1 VRRQDVKMWCQIA
14 RIEFGHITIH
24 VVKKLMENSELV
36 LVLVH
41 QSVLVDRDVAE
52 ILLLL
57 VLNINQ
63 SINKLCSCG
72 FVVDMPCSN
81 QNLKKQSFQNYYI
94 RLIRKKS

>member
-1 VRRQDVKMWCQIA
+1 
-14 RIEFGHITIH
+14 
-24 VVKKLMENSELV
+24 MENSELV

-41 QSVLVDRDVAE
+41 QSVLVNRDVAE

-72 FVVDMPCSN
+72 FVVDMPCSS

-94 RLIRKKS
+94 RLIRKKVRFNFISVSMTKLDAQFFTRFMFICGSF

>member
-1 VRRQDVKMWCQIA
+1 MWCQIA

-24 VVKKLMENSELV
+24 VVKKLMKNSELV

-72 FVVDMPCSN
+72 FVVDMPCSS